1 MMNMTFWGIIL
12 FGLVGKF
19 GKEALAATSAV
30 FACLSISFMP
40 VVGLGKALTAAVG
53 KSIGRGRKDVAI
65 KQTSLC
71 LRVALAYMGL
81 VGLCFL
87 TFRSNLM
94 TLWSSDDKVIN
105 IGINIF
111 ILAAI
116 FQVFDAVLLTY
127 NDALRGAGDTL
138 WLAAI
143 EASGAAII
151 MGLGG
156 FCMLKFFP
164 QLGPLG
170 PWIAATVKIIVVA
183 FANRWRFKSNHW
195 MQIDLFKRR
204 PLGVPVE
211 VESVVE

>member
-1 MMNMTFWGIIL
+1 
-12 FGLVGKF
+12 
-19 GKEALAATSAV
+19 
-30 FACLSISFMP
+30 
-40 VVGLGKALTAAVG
+40 
-53 KSIGRGRKDVAI
+53 
-65 KQTSLC
+65 
-71 LRVALAYMGL
+71 
-81 VGLCFL
+81 
-87 TFRSNLM
+87 M

-164 QLGPLG
+164 RLGALG

-183 FANRWRFKSNHW
+183 FANRWRFKSNRW

-204 PLGVPVE
+204 PVGVPVE
-211 VESVVE
+211 VESMVE